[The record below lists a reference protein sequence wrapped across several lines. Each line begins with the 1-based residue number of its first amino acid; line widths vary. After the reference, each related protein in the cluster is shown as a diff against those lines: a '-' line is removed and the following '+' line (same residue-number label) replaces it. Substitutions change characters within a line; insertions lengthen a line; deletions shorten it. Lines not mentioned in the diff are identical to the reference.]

1 MFGLNST
8 SKLFVRTFFL
18 PDNNHSL
25 LYFLKVFIYENHR
38 RCICQFLSTFAVM
51 LKTINILNKR
61 ARFDYEVIETFT
73 AGIVLTGTEIKTI
86 RLGKA
91 QITESFC
98 EFNEANE
105 LFAINTSIEE
115 YAFGNQFNHKA
126 RTERKLLLNKREL
139 KNLRRSVETKGL
151 TIVPLKLFTNEKG
164 MAKLE
169 IGLCK
174 GKKTYDKRESLKEQD
189 TKRDLDRIKKAYK

>member
-1 MFGLNST
+1 
-8 SKLFVRTFFL
+8 
-18 PDNNHSL
+18 
-25 LYFLKVFIYENHR
+25 
-38 RCICQFLSTFAVM
+38 M

-61 ARFDYEVIETFT
+61 ARFDYEVIETYT
-73 AGIVLTGTEIKTI
+73 AGIVLTGTEIKSI

-98 EFNEANE
+98 EFNDDDE

-126 RTERKLLLNKREL
+126 RTERKLLLNRREL
-139 KNLRRSVETKGL
+139 KSLRKSVETKGL

-164 MAKLE
+164 MAKLD
-169 IGLCK
+169 IGLCR

-189 TKRDLDRIKKAYK
+189 TKRDLARIKKEYK

>member
-1 MFGLNST
+1 
-8 SKLFVRTFFL
+8 
-18 PDNNHSL
+18 
-25 LYFLKVFIYENHR
+25 
-38 RCICQFLSTFAVM
+38 M
-51 LKTINILNKR
+51 LKTVNILNKR
-61 ARFDYEVIETFT
+61 ARFDYEIIETYT
-73 AGIVLTGTEIKTI
+73 AGIVLTGTEIKSI

-98 EFNEANE
+98 EFNSESE

-126 RTERKLLLNKREL
+126 RTERKLLLNRREL
-139 KNLRRSVETKGL
+139 KGLHRSVQTKGL
-151 TIVPLKLFTNEKG
+151 TIIPLKLFTNEKG

>member
-1 MFGLNST
+1 
-8 SKLFVRTFFL
+8 
-18 PDNNHSL
+18 
-25 LYFLKVFIYENHR
+25 
-38 RCICQFLSTFAVM
+38 M

-61 ARFDYEVIETFT
+61 ARFDYEIIEKFT
-73 AGIVLTGTEIKTI
+73 AGIVLAGTEIKSI

-91 QITESFC
+91 NITESFC
-98 EFNEANE
+98 EFNGIE
-105 LFAINTSIEE
+105 LFAINTYIEE

-126 RTERKLLLNKREL
+126 RSERKLLLNKREL
-139 KNLRRSVETKGL
+139 KGLARSVQAKGL
-151 TIVPLKLFTNEKG
+151 TIVPLKLFTNDKG

-189 TKRDLDRIKKAYK
+189 SKRDLDRIKKSF

>member
-1 MFGLNST
+1 
-8 SKLFVRTFFL
+8 
-18 PDNNHSL
+18 
-25 LYFLKVFIYENHR
+25 
-38 RCICQFLSTFAVM
+38 M

-61 ARFDYEVIETFT
+61 ARFDYEVLETYT
-73 AGIVLTGTEIKTI
+73 AGIVLTGTEIKSI

-98 EFNEANE
+98 EFNEADE

-115 YAFGNQFNHKA
+115 YTFGNQFNHKA
-126 RTERKLLLNKREL
+126 RSERKLLLNRREL

-189 TKRDLDRIKKAYK
+189 TKRDLDRIKKEYK